1 MMIEKTELECCG
13 APMIKG
19 IHLIPC
25 FYFSACFTLT
35 TLETLTGKT
44 VQAAAFLG
52 AAAASRKLKSV
63 LIVAPA
69 TMLQHWL
76 SELAGKIE
84 LHRC

>member
-1 MMIEKTELECCG
+1 MAVDEPVHFGMISSPSLSF
-13 APMIKG
+13 
-19 IHLIPC
+19 LSL
-25 FYFSACFTLT
+25 FL
-35 TLETLTGKT
+35 GKT

-76 SELAGKIE
+76 SELAGKFGGKP
-84 LHRC
+84 C

>member
-1 MMIEKTELECCG
+1 MIKTTELGCCR

-19 IHLIPC
+19 VHLILAC
-25 FYFSACFTLT
+25 LVFSAWCTST
-35 TLETLTGKT
+35 TLNTQTGKT

-84 LHRC
+84 LS